1 VDVVYLDYR
10 KAFDTVPHQRLLTK
24 LRNTGFGGGLIKWVG
39 SFLSNRLMR
48 VVVNG
53 QFSSWSEV
61 VSGVPQGSVLGPLL
75 FLLYVNDLPD
85 QIKTNIRMFADDTK
99 IWSQVSCLGD
109 TVKLQED
116 LDMLG
121 EWSEQWLL
129 NFNPQKCK
137 LMHLRHNIDT
147 KYHITQDNQE
157 WNIQVVQQEKDLGV
171 LTSSDLAVSH
181 QCTEAAS
188 RANRVLGMVKRQFKA
203 MDKESFLIIY
213 KGFVRPHLEYAI
225 QAWSPYLRRDIDCLE
240 KIQRRATK
248 LVEGFYKVPY
258 EQRLKRLKLTSLE
271 TRNSSGD
278 EIANVN
284 FLYDDIVHAVKIQQ
298 TLA

>member
-1 VDVVYLDYR
+1 M
-10 KAFDTVPHQRLLTK
+10 
-24 LRNTGFGGGLIKWVG
+24 GFGGGLIKWVG

-99 IWSQVSCLGD
+99 IWSQVSCPGD

-121 EWSEQWLL
+121 EWSKQWLL

-137 LMHLRHNIDT
+137 LMHLQHNIDT

-171 LTSSDLAVSH
+171 V
-181 QCTEAAS
+181 
-188 RANRVLGMVKRQFKA
+188 F
-203 MDKESFLIIY
+203 
-213 KGFVRPHLEYAI
+213 
-225 QAWSPYLRRDIDCLE
+225 
-240 KIQRRATK
+240 
-248 LVEGFYKVPY
+248 
-258 EQRLKRLKLTSLE
+258 
-271 TRNSSGD
+271 
-278 EIANVN
+278 
-284 FLYDDIVHAVKIQQ
+284 
-298 TLA
+298 